1 MRNKAHHLFLPLS
14 IAVLVSLTAAAQTDF
29 LQRMRAGIEGAAR
42 GMDQIGRK
50 ADELIGPGEPLL
62 GDAQSSPYTERRS
75 FAERYPTGAAPVVS
89 VSNEFGEIRVD
100 TWNERVVQVTAEVTA
115 GAETAE
121 TAAKLAQAIE
131 IKVSPAEDLV
141 EIKTLFPETRR
152 DMGRISLA
160 VQYKITIPRDA
171 SLVADN
177 FFGDVAAHGI
187 GGFIG
192 LDVRYGGVDIS
203 GAAGAVQVR
212 SHGEFPVKAAGLAQG
227 GNFQMKGARA
237 DISDV
242 RGDIQ
247 ISNFGGS
254 VALSKLGPEYKADI
268 TVDSGRADISI
279 DPGANPDVNATVV
292 YGKLSSDLDLT
303 RSGQG
308 DRILARHPSADAK
321 QRMTI
326 NASFGDVTIDVRGV
340 GAVATPG
347 GKEGQVF
354 NGTREER
361 AKMAE
366 SDTLQIDASIAGS
379 VRVEGIDEDNLRVT
393 ATRVVWMPT
402 AAQAPQALEALQMQL
417 KQEAGKVTVTTMA
430 DGDMARFGCTS
441 YRVDLLVQVPR
452 TVAVQ
457 INAADGVTSVA
468 GLGGAVGA
476 NQAKGEITAEHCKS
490 PLKLASK
497 QGAVRVSD
505 CAGPVEASA
514 HYGDLRIER
523 VFGKVTAQNTEGRT
537 IIESPGGEV
546 SARNT
551 GGDVR
556 LLSLEPV
563 KGNIDLHVDKGHLS
577 ILIAP
582 ESSAALTVR
591 AGQGRVQSN
600 IPLSGSIGGERQE
613 FTGRLGDGQYT
624 VLLEAEGGDI
634 VVN

>member
-1 MRNKAHHLFLPLS
+1 MRNTATFPALACA
-14 IAVLVSLTAAAQTDF
+14 IVLVSLTAVAQPDF
-29 LQRMRAGIEGAAR
+29 LQRVRSGIEGAAR

-50 ADELIGPGEPLL
+50 ADELIGPGAPLL
-62 GDAQSSPYTERRS
+62 GDSQASPYTDRRT

-89 VSNEFGEIRVD
+89 VSNEFGEITVD
-100 TWNERVVQVTAEVTA
+100 TWNERVVQVTAEITA

-121 TAAKLAQAIE
+121 TAAKLVQAIE
-131 IKVSPAEDLV
+131 IKVSPGEDLV

-177 FFGDVAAHGI
+177 FFGDVAARGI

-192 LDVRYGGVDIS
+192 MDVRYGAVDIAH
-203 GAAGAVQVR
+203 AAGEVRVR
-212 SHGEFPVKAAGLAQG
+212 SHGEFPVKAEGLARG
-227 GNFQMKGARA
+227 GIFQMKGARA

-242 RGDIQ
+242 HGDIQ
-247 ISNFGGS
+247 IGNFGGS

-292 YGKLSSDLDLT
+292 YGKLDSKLELT

-308 DRILARHPSADAK
+308 DRMVARHPSADAG

-326 NASFGDVTIDVRGV
+326 NASFSDVTIDVRGA
-340 GAVATPG
+340 GAVTPPG
-347 GKEGQVF
+347 GAEGQVF
-354 NGTREER
+354 NDTREER
-361 AKMAE
+361 AAVAE
-366 SDTLQIDASIAGS
+366 TDTLQIEAAIPGS
-379 VRVEGIDEDNLRVT
+379 VRVEGTDENTVRVS

-402 AAQAPQALEALQMQL
+402 AAQAPQALEALHMQL
-417 KQEAGKVTVTTMA
+417 KQEAGRVTVTTAA
-430 DGDMARFGCTS
+430 DGDMARFGCAS
-441 YRVDLLVQVPR
+441 HRVDLLVQVPR
-452 TVAVQ
+452 TVAVL
-457 INAADGVTSVA
+457 INAADGVTSVS
-468 GLGGAVGA
+468 GLGGATTV
-476 NQAKGEITAEHCKS
+476 NQAKGEVAADHVKA
-490 PLKLASK
+490 PLKLANK
-497 QGAVRVSD
+497 QGAVRASD
-505 CAGPVEASA
+505 CAASVEATA
-514 HYGDLRIER
+514 QYGDLRIER
-523 VFGKVTAQNTEGRT
+523 VFGKITAQNTDGRT

-546 SARNT
+546 SVRNT

-613 FTGRLGDGQYT
+613 FTGRLGDGQFT

>member
-1 MRNKAHHLFLPLS
+1 MRNAAKLPVLAC
-14 IAVLVSLTAAAQTDF
+14 IAVLLSLTAAAQTDF

-50 ADELIGPGEPLL
+50 ADELIGPGAPLL
-62 GDAQSSPYTERRS
+62 GDGQSSPYTERRS

-100 TWNERVVQVTAEVTA
+100 TWNERVVQVTAEITA

-141 EIKTLFPETRR
+141 EIKTLYPETRR

-160 VQYKITIPRDA
+160 VQYRITLPRDA

-177 FFGDVAAHGI
+177 FFGDVTAHGI
-187 GGFIG
+187 GGLIG
-192 LDVRYGGVDIS
+192 LDVRYGAVDI
-203 GAAGAVQVR
+203 GQAAGEVRVR
-212 SHGEFPVKAAGLAQG
+212 SHGEFPVRAEGLAKG
-227 GNFQMKGARA
+227 GIFQMKGARA

-254 VALSKLGPEYKADI
+254 VSLSKLGPEYKADL
-268 TVDSGRADISI
+268 TVDSGRADISF

-292 YGKLSSDLDLT
+292 YGKLNSDLDMT
-303 RSGQG
+303 RSGQA
-308 DRILARHPSADAK
+308 DRIVARHPSADAK

-340 GAVATPG
+340 GVAPVPG
-347 GKEGQVF
+347 GAEGQVF
-354 NGTREER
+354 NDTREQR
-361 AKMAE
+361 VTVAE
-366 SDTLQIDASIAGS
+366 SDTLQIDAAVPGS
-379 VRVEGIDEDNLRVT
+379 VRVEGTDENSLRVT

-417 KQEAGKVTVTTMA
+417 KQEAGRVTITTAA

-441 YRVDLLVQVPR
+441 HRVDLLVQVPR
-452 TVAVQ
+452 TMAIQVS
-457 INAADGVTSVA
+457 AADGATSLT
-468 GLGGAVGA
+468 GLGGAATV
-476 NQAKGEITAEHCKS
+476 NQAKGDIVAEHCLG
-490 PLKLASK
+490 PLKLANK
-497 QGAVRVSD
+497 QGAVRAAD
-505 CAGPVEASA
+505 CAGSVDASA

-551 GGDVR
+551 GGDAR
-556 LLSLEPV
+556 LLSLEPI
-563 KGNIDLHVDKGHLS
+563 KGSIDLKVDKGHLS

-591 AGQGRVQSN
+591 AGQGRVQSSIHLN
-600 IPLSGSIGGERQE
+600 GSIDGDRQE

-624 VLLEAEGGDI
+624 VLLEAESGDV

>member
-1 MRNKAHHLFLPLS
+1 MRTPSKLPFLACLAAL
-14 IAVLVSLTAAAQTDF
+14 ISLTAAAQTDF
-29 LQRMRAGIEGAAR
+29 LHRVRSGIEGAAR
-42 GMDQIGRK
+42 GMDHIGRK
-50 ADELIGPGEPLL
+50 ADELIGPAEPLV
-62 GDAQSSPYTERRS
+62 GDAQASPYTERRS
-75 FAERYPTGAAPVVS
+75 FAERYPTGASPVVS
-89 VSNEFGEIRVD
+89 VSNEFGEIRVE
-100 TWNERVVQVTAEVTA
+100 TWNERVVQVTAEISA

-160 VQYKITIPRDA
+160 VQYKVTIPRDA

-177 FFGDVAAHGI
+177 FFGDVSAHGI

-192 LDVRYGGVDIS
+192 MDVRYGALDI
-203 GAAGAVQVR
+203 GQAAGEVRVR
-212 SHGEFPVKAAGLAQG
+212 SHGEFPVKAVGLAKG
-227 GNFQMKGARA
+227 GFFQMKGARA

-254 VALSKLGPEYKADI
+254 VTLSKLGAEYKADI

-292 YGKLSSDLDLT
+292 YGKLTSDLDMS

-308 DRILARHPSADAK
+308 DRILARHPNADAK

-340 GAVATPG
+340 GEVPASG
-347 GKEGQVF
+347 GTGGQVF
-354 NGTREER
+354 NDTREGH
-361 AKMAE
+361 AALPE
-366 SDTLQIDASIAGS
+366 SAAIQIDAAVPGG
-379 VRVEGIDEDNLRVT
+379 VRVEGTDENVVRVT

-417 KQEAGKVTVTTMA
+417 RQEAGRAIITTAA

-452 TVAVQ
+452 AVAVQ
-457 INAADGVTSVA
+457 VNAADGLTAVT
-468 GLGGAVGA
+468 GLGGAIAV
-476 NQAKGEITAEHCKS
+476 NQAKGEIAAERVKGA
-490 PLKLASK
+490 LKLANK
-497 QGAVRVSD
+497 QGALRVSD
-505 CAGPVEASA
+505 CAGPVEAAA

-523 VFGKVTAQNTEGRT
+523 VLGKVTAQNTEGRT

-551 GGDVR
+551 GGDLR
-556 LLSLEPV
+556 LLSLEPI

-577 ILIAP
+577 VFIAP

-600 IPLSGSIGGERQE
+600 IPLNGSIGGERQE
-613 FTGRLGDGQYT
+613 FTGRLGDGQYA

>member
-1 MRNKAHHLFLPLS
+1 MRNTAQRILPVFLALLLS
-14 IAVLVSLTAAAQTDF
+14 LAAAAQTDF

-50 ADELIGPGEPLL
+50 ADELVGPGAPLL
-62 GDAQSSPYTERRS
+62 GDGQGSPYTERRNFS
-75 FAERYPTGAAPVVS
+75 ERYPTGAAPTVS
-89 VSNEFGEIRVD
+89 VSNEFGDIRVD

-121 TAAKLAQAIE
+121 TAATLAQAIE

-141 EIKTLFPETRR
+141 EVKTLFPETRR

-160 VQYKITIPRDA
+160 VQYRITIPRDA

-177 FFGDVAAHGI
+177 FFGDVAAQGI
-187 GGFIG
+187 GGAIG
-192 LDVRYGGVDIS
+192 LDVRYGAVDI
-203 GAAGAVQVR
+203 GQAAGTVRVR
-212 SHGEFPVKAAGLAQG
+212 SHGEFPVKAQGLAQG
-227 GNFQMKGARA
+227 GSFQMKGARA
-237 DISDV
+237 EISDA

-247 ISNFGGS
+247 VSNFGGS

-279 DPGANPDVNATVV
+279 DPGANPDISATVV
-292 YGKLSSDLDLT
+292 YGKLTSGLDMT

-308 DRILARHPSADAK
+308 DRIMARHPSADAA

-326 NASFGDVTIDVRGV
+326 NASFGDVNIEVRGA
-340 GAVATPG
+340 GAAPAPG
-347 GKEGQVF
+347 GAEGQVF
-354 NGTREER
+354 NGAREER
-361 AKMAE
+361 VTVAA
-366 SDTLQIDASIAGS
+366 SDTVQIEAAVPGS
-379 VRVEGIDEDNLRVT
+379 VRVEGVDEDSLRVT

-402 AAQAPQALEALQMQL
+402 AAQAPQALEALQMQIR
-417 KQEAGKVTVTTMA
+417 QEAGRVTVTTAA

-441 YRVDLLVQVPR
+441 YRIDLLVQVPR
-452 TVAVQ
+452 TLAVQ
-457 INAADGVTSVA
+457 VNAVDGVTSA
-468 GLGGAVGA
+468 SGLGGDTNL
-476 NQAKGEITAEHCKS
+476 NQIKGEVSAEHVKGA
-490 PLKLASK
+490 LKLANR

-514 HYGDLRIER
+514 QYGDLRIER
-523 VFGKVTAQNTEGRT
+523 VFGRVTAQNAEGRT
-537 IIESPGGEV
+537 IIESPGGDV

-563 KGNIDLHVDKGHLS
+563 KGNMDLHVDKGHLS

>member
-1 MRNKAHHLFLPLS
+1 
-14 IAVLVSLTAAAQTDF
+14 
-29 LQRMRAGIEGAAR
+29 
-42 GMDQIGRK
+42 
-50 ADELIGPGEPLL
+50 
-62 GDAQSSPYTERRS
+62 
-75 FAERYPTGAAPVVS
+75 
-89 VSNEFGEIRVD
+89 
-100 TWNERVVQVTAEVTA
+100 
-115 GAETAE
+115 
-121 TAAKLAQAIE
+121 
-131 IKVSPAEDLV
+131 
-141 EIKTLFPETRR
+141 
-152 DMGRISLA
+152 
-160 VQYKITIPRDA
+160 
-171 SLVADN
+171 
-177 FFGDVAAHGI
+177 
-187 GGFIG
+187 
-192 LDVRYGGVDIS
+192 
-203 GAAGAVQVR
+203 
-212 SHGEFPVKAAGLAQG
+212 
-227 GNFQMKGARA
+227 MKGARA
-237 DISDV
+237 DISDI

-254 VALSKLGPEYKADI
+254 VSLAKLGPEYKADI

-279 DPGANPDVNATVV
+279 DPGATPDVNATVV
-292 YGKLSSDLDLT
+292 YGKLDSDLDMT

-308 DRILARHPSADAK
+308 DRILARHPNADAK

-340 GAVATPG
+340 GTPPTPG
-347 GKEGQVF
+347 GAGGQVF
-354 NGTREER
+354 NDTREAR
-361 AKMAE
+361 ATVID
-366 SDTLQIDASIAGS
+366 SDTVQIDAAIPGS
-379 VRVEGIDEDNLRVT
+379 VRVEGIDENAVRVT

-417 KQEAGKVTVTTMA
+417 KQDAGRTTVSTAA
-430 DGDMARFGCTS
+430 DGDLARFGCTG

-452 TVAVQ
+452 TVAVTV
-457 INAADGVTSVA
+457 NGTDGATSVTA
-468 GLGGAVGA
+468 LGGAVTV
-476 NQAKGEITAEHCKS
+476 NQGKGEIAAEHLKG
-490 PLKLASK
+490 PLKGTNK

-505 CAGPVEASA
+505 CAGPVEAAA

-523 VFGKVTAQNTEGRT
+523 VLGKVVAQNTEGRT